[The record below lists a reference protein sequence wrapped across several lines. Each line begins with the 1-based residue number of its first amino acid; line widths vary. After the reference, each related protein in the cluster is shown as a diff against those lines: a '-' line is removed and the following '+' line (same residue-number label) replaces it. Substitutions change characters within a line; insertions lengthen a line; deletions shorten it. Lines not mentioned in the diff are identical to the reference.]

1 MYLINIL
8 NNLNVILYNILS
20 RIYYIM
26 YNKNKMMSL
35 NDVDFFLND
44 DNYKHFQSLPPM
56 KQEAIK
62 QIMQLEYLKNMY
74 DK

>member
-1 MYLINIL
+1 
-8 NNLNVILYNILS
+8 
-20 RIYYIM
+20 M

-62 QIMQLEYLKNMY
+62 QMMQLAYLKNIY
-74 DK
+74 GE